1 LSLLFF
7 IKKPAD
13 CRILCLLFIL
23 ILCYNQINARE
34 RTDLVNQVISI
45 DKKKYATGL
54 FWQPV
59 AIGFLGR
66 NYSHQLARSVD
77 KKLSLYT
84 EYRAMVGLG
93 SRRIGHHVGM
103 PSAAAEVM
111 EVFAEFSSFLA
122 VFKVQDTMFWLI
134 AVRNGIIVQD
144 YLFDSEDGAR
154 AEYIRLSTMPDWGSF
169 FAPNSWSMP
178 RAVEKK
184 LEDVVFGNVRA
195 VLKPISR
202 LKADVISFILLI
214 VFILG
219 VADFFKEPISQML
232 TPKPQIAKLDPI
244 LAEKY
249 KQQIEEKNKELD
261 KKLEI
266 QAPKKPKPLIM
277 PYDSLPDS
285 KARAKTCYKAIAFLM
300 QPIPGWD
307 QVYAE
312 CNEAYAS
319 VNFKRSFGNLGDFY
333 EIATN
338 LMPGTFVEEKSDS
351 EIFVR
356 AKLPELQK
364 TSSLE
369 EKDPDTVVREVDTIF
384 QKIDEPVDTNIRV
397 DTISNETQSV
407 DLNVIEVG
415 ASSKLTPPEFMKI
428 FDDLGGVYMTRTS
441 WDAVAKEWNYEVII
455 YAK

>member
-1 LSLLFF
+1 MSLLFF

-34 RTDLVNQVISI
+34 RIDLVNQVISI

-66 NYSHQLARSVD
+66 NYAHQLARSVD

-93 SRRIGHHVGM
+93 SRRLGHHVGM

-122 VFKVQDTMFWLI
+122 VFKVQDMFWLV

-184 LEDVVFGNVRA
+184 LEDIVFGNVRA
-195 VLKPISR
+195 ILKPISR
-202 LKADVISFILLI
+202 LKADVISFVLLI

-266 QAPKKPKPLIM
+266 QVPKKPKPLIM
-277 PYDSLPDS
+277 PYDSLPDP
-285 KARAKTCYKAIAFLM
+285 KARAKTCYQAIAFLM
-300 QPIPGWD
+300 QPIPGWN

-319 VNFKRSFGNLGDFY
+319 VNFKRIFGNLGDFY
-333 EIATN
+333 EIATS
-338 LMPGTFVEEKSDS
+338 LMPGTFVEEKSNS

-369 EKDPDTVVREVDTIF
+369 EKDPDTVVREIDTIF

>member
-1 LSLLFF
+1 
-7 IKKPAD
+7 
-13 CRILCLLFIL
+13 
-23 ILCYNQINARE
+23 
-34 RTDLVNQVISI
+34 
-45 DKKKYATGL
+45 
-54 FWQPV
+54 
-59 AIGFLGR
+59 
-66 NYSHQLARSVD
+66 
-77 KKLSLYT
+77 
-84 EYRAMVGLG
+84 
-93 SRRIGHHVGM
+93 
-103 PSAAAEVM
+103 
-111 EVFAEFSSFLA
+111 
-122 VFKVQDTMFWLI
+122 
-134 AVRNGIIVQD
+134 
-144 YLFDSEDGAR
+144 
-154 AEYIRLSTMPDWGSF
+154 
-169 FAPNSWSMP
+169 
-178 RAVEKK
+178 
-184 LEDVVFGNVRA
+184 
-195 VLKPISR
+195 
-202 LKADVISFILLI
+202 
-214 VFILG
+214 VFIMG
-219 VADFFKEPISQML
+219 VANFFKEPISQML

-300 QPIPGWD
+300 QPIPGWN

-384 QKIDEPVDTNIRV
+384 QKIDETVDTNIRV